1 MICPDCKTQMPDNA
15 MYCANCG
22 SNLISPKK
30 NESTKTSNILL
41 LWAVVY
47 FLIAMTS
54 FSYSFVMN
62 VFQVRDHFFDWNW
75 RIDQVVNMTF
85 GFMELL
91 SFLIIPFAIKKVP
104 QKITVFILIGII
116 ILTALGFDIFYILW

>member
-15 MYCANCG
+15 KYCANCG

-41 LWAVVY
+41 LWAIVY
-47 FLIAMTS
+47 FLTAMTS
-54 FSYSFVMN
+54 YCYSLVMN
-62 VFQVRDHFFDWNW
+62 VFGLRDRFFDWNW
-75 RIDQVVNMTF
+75 KIDVAVNMTL
-85 GFMELL
+85 GFIEIL

-104 QKITVFILIGII
+104 QKIVAFILIGII
-116 ILTALGFDIFYILW
+116 ILVALGFDISYFLR